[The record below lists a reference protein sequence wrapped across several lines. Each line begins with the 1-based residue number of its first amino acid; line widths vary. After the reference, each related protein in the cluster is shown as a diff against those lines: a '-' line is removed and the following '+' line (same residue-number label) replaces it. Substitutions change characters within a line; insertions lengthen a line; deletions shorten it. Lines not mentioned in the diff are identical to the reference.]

1 MLNPLRKLV
10 LAASLG
16 AGIAS
21 FASVASALPV
31 LDALA
36 IKNAAPPTLV
46 EEVQWRGRWGWG
58 WGAPVA
64 AGVVAGALVGGA
76 LAAPYYGYRPYYPGP
91 YYPGPAPA
99 YYGYPPPVPDPG
111 YPPPA
116 PGYAA
121 PGCPPPAPGRAAP
134 GYPPP
139 APDYATPG
147 YPPPSRPAL
156 PLETQ
161 WRTARSGT
169 GLITRKPEPISGPT
183 ANVITAPERSLRE
196 GEALFLLRRVTASR
210 GGSSR
215 YKA

>member
-10 LAASLG
+10 FAASLG

-21 FASVASALPV
+21 FVSVASALPV

-36 IKNAAPPTLV
+36 IKNAAPPTL

-76 LAAPYYGYRPYYPGP
+76 LAAPYYGYGPYYPGP

-99 YYGYPPPVPDPG
+99 YYGYPPPPPR

-116 PGYAA
+116 PGH
-121 PGCPPPAPGRAAP
+121 PPPAPGHAAP
-134 GYPPP
+134 
-139 APDYATPG
+139 PG
-147 YPPPSRPAL
+147 ASAGDPVAYC
-156 PLETQ
+156 TQ
-161 WRTARSGT
+161 RYRSYNPQTGT
-169 GLITRKPEPISGPT
+169 YLGTDGQRHQCP
-183 ANVITAPERSLRE
+183 
-196 GEALFLLRRVTASR
+196 
-210 GGSSR
+210 
-215 YKA
+215 